1 MLRAA
6 YLVAML
12 IPVLAFAQTPHD
24 QHAPGMPHDHIGGMA
39 RAVTGHAA
47 TQPGQAAFG
56 AIQEIVELLEAD
68 AATDWSN
75 VDIGALRQHLVD
87 MDNVTLHAEVTS
99 EPVSGGFRFVVS
111 GAGPVRDSI
120 QRMISAHARAMNG
133 VDNWSFAASN
143 TATGADLTVI
153 VPVRDAGKL
162 RGLGFFGV
170 LAHGM
175 HHQAHHLMIARG
187 MDPHH

>member
-6 YLVAML
+6 YLVAIL
-12 IPVLAFAQTPHD
+12 LPALALAQTAHD
-24 QHAPGMPHDHIGGMA
+24 RHAPGMPHDHIGVA
-39 RAVTGHAA
+39 AHAA

-56 AIQEIVELLEAD
+56 AIQEIVEMLEAD
-68 AATDWSN
+68 PATDWSK
-75 VDIGALRQHLVD
+75 VDIDALRQHLVD
-87 MDNVTLHAEVTS
+87 MDNVTLHAEVKS
-99 EPVSGGFRFVVS
+99 EPVAGGVRFIVS
-111 GAGPVRDSI
+111 GIGPVRDSI
-120 QRMISAHARAMNG
+120 QRMVSAHAKAMNS

-153 VPVRDAGKL
+153 VPPRDAGKL
-162 RGLGFFGV
+162 HGLGFFGV